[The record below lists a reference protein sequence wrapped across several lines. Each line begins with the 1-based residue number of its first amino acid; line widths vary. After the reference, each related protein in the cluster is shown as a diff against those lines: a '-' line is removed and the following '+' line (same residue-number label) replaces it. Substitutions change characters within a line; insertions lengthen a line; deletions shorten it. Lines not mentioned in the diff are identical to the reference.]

1 MPLPE
6 AVAAGWEERWIDRPQ
21 GRLRF
26 VTAGS
31 GLPLVLCH
39 GFIGSAENFET
50 WVPRLAPLR
59 RLVIPDLPGF
69 GGSAPLTRAHS
80 SRSLA
85 VEVRALLESLD
96 LGEYDLGGLCLGAAV
111 AMELL
116 ALSPDR
122 PQRLILH
129 TPLLD
134 PASVSRSFR
143 IQSQLGTTPGVFRAI
158 SFLGRR
164 RVLADFYRRIAVEG
178 GAEIDRR
185 SADLNF
191 ANQVRADPR
200 AAREWLRDGMR
211 ANYRPLLSGWRGPV
225 QVLVAGNDRLLDL
238 SRVEAYCAARPRTEL
253 SVIPAAGHG
262 WDAELIRRQLDLLEG
277 LLVRGVAPPGA
288 LNRD

>member
-1 MPLPE
+1 MPE
-6 AVAAGWEERWIDRPQ
+6 ALASGWEERWLDRPQ
-21 GRLRF
+21 GKLRY
-26 VTAGS
+26 VTAGA

-50 WVPRLAPLR
+50 WVPRLARLR

-69 GGSAPLTRAHS
+69 GGSAPLPGTHS
-80 SRSLA
+80 SRALA
-85 VEVRALLESLD
+85 AEVRALLDQLA
-96 LGEYDLGGLCLGAAV
+96 LPEYELGGLCLGAAV

-116 ALSPDR
+116 AMAPDR
-122 PQRLILH
+122 PRRLILH

-143 IQSQLGTTPGVFRAI
+143 LQSQLGTTPGVFRAI

-164 RVLADFYRRIAVEG
+164 RVLADFYRRVAVEG

-185 SADLNF
+185 AADLNF

-200 AAREWLRDGMR
+200 AAREWLRDGMA
-211 ANYRPLLSGWRGPV
+211 ANYRPLLSGWSGPIA
-225 QVLVAGNDRLLDL
+225 VLVAGDDKLLDL
-238 SRVEAYCAARPRTEL
+238 SRVQAFCAARPQTEL

-262 WDAELIRRQLDLLEG
+262 WDAELIRRQLDILEG
-277 LLVRGVAPPGA
+277 FLTGAGSAAEAMPAPG
-288 LNRD
+288 

>member
-26 VTAGS
+26 VTAGR
-31 GLPLVLCH
+31 GVPLLLCH

-50 WVPRLAPLR
+50 WVPRLAQFR

-69 GGSAPLTRAHS
+69 GGSSALTGTHS
-80 SRSLA
+80 SRALA
-85 VEVRALLESLD
+85 VEVMALLDSLN
-96 LGEYDLGGLCLGAAV
+96 LAEYELGGLCLGASV

-116 ALSPDR
+116 ALAPDR
-122 PQRLILH
+122 PRRLILH

-134 PASVSRSFR
+134 PASVSGSFR
-143 IQSQLGTTPGVFRAI
+143 IQSQLGTTPGVFKTI

-164 RVLADFYRRIAVEG
+164 RVLADFYRRVAVEG

-185 SADLNF
+185 AADLNF

-211 ANYRPLLSGWRGPV
+211 SNYRTLL
-225 QVLVAGNDRLLDL
+225 
-238 SRVEAYCAARPRTEL
+238 
-253 SVIPAAGHG
+253 
-262 WDAELIRRQLDLLEG
+262 
-277 LLVRGVAPPGA
+277 
-288 LNRD
+288 